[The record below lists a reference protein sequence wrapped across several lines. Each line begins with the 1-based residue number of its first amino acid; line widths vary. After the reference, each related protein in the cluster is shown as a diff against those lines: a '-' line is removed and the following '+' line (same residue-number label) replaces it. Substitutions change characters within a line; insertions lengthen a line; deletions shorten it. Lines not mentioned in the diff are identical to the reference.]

1 MNNVYA
7 GWTLDPSW
15 AGTSSGLLFR
25 THPELWNW
33 AWLTHPELDQW
44 AGKQRVEGYN
54 LPCAQTMLHT
64 LDERT
69 WEHLAQPPDV
79 FMDYFMGIDDG
90 NLALADDLPH
100 DYQRIMRKRADDAMR
115 RMFPKL
121 SSNVVYVDFKERRLC
136 APV

>member
-15 AGTSSGLLFR
+15 SGTSSGLLFR

-64 LDERT
+64 LDYKT

-121 SSNVVYVDFKERRLC
+121 SNNVVYVDFKERRLC

>member
-44 AGKQRVEGYN
+44 AGKQRAEGYN
-54 LPCAQTMLHT
+54 LPCAHTMMHA
-64 LDERT
+64 LDYKT
-69 WEHLAQPPDV
+69 WEHLVQPPDV
-79 FMDYFMGIDDG
+79 FMDYFMSIDDG
-90 NLALADDLPH
+90 NLALVDDLPH
-100 DYQRIMRKRADDAMR
+100 GYQRIMRKRADDAMR

-121 SSNVVYVDFKERRLC
+121 SNNVVYVDFKERRLC

>member
-15 AGTSSGLLFR
+15 AVTSSGLLFCA
-25 THPELWNW
+25 HPELWNW

-44 AGKQRVEGYN
+44 AGKQRAEGYN
-54 LPCAQTMLHT
+54 LPCAQTMMHA
-64 LDERT
+64 LDYKT